1 VFDKPPHRASEEPT
15 APDDARIGPED
26 ERIALRCHRKELQL
40 VDSFVASGEFRNRSA
55 LVREALRDFLRA
67 RALTAVASVPTRS
80 ERDLVEV
87 PVRLR
92 SDEVE
97 TLRAYGELN
106 GNGRD
111 LADVLAELVR
121 RGELETKVGEL
132 VERSRSAVRSAN
144 ARGERLREL
153 RDTSEELER
162 KGVLG
167 R

>member
-1 VFDKPPHRASEEPT
+1 VFDKPPRRALEEPEVP
-15 APDDARIGPED
+15 ADARIGPED

-40 VDSFVASGEFRNRSA
+40 VDSFVASGEFRSRSE
-55 LVREALRDFLRA
+55 LMREALRDFLRA
-67 RALTAVASVPTRS
+67 RALTAVDGVAARPVRG
-80 ERDLVEV
+80 LIEV

-121 RGELETKVGEL
+121 RGELEAKVGEL

-144 ARGERLREL
+144 ANRERLREL